1 MKHKSEDLKLM
12 MAGGVFML
20 KVERLGVSWNVS
32 GKYSES
38 WFERNLINGSWEDGT
53 YDVINR
59 FQDKGGVMVDIGSWI
74 GPISLFA
81 SQLFGRVISFEPD
94 EVAFKLFEENLRVN
108 NFTNI
113 SPINKGISE
122 KNGTIR
128 FGGNGRLGNS
138 ESTMMLD
145 EISVEGEVVEVE
157 VVKLEEAISELS
169 INPKEIS
176 ICKMDIEG
184 GEKIV
189 IPAIINFLKEYN
201 IPLYIS
207 LHWGILEEEDIEKI
221 LILLFSNFDRCRYS
235 RELGRTIEIDEILR
249 RQAADLVF
257 VNHGQLDV

>member
-1 MKHKSEDLKLM
+1 M
-12 MAGGVFML
+12 GFFML

-32 GKYSES
+32 GEYSES
-38 WFERNLINGSWEDGT
+38 WFERNLNNGSWEDGT

-59 FQDKGGVMVDIGSWI
+59 FQDKEGVLVDIGAWI

-81 SQLFGRVISFEPD
+81 SELFGRVISFEPD

-113 SPINKGISE
+113 SPINKGISA
-122 KNGTIR
+122 KNGIIQ

-145 EISVEGEVVEVE
+145 EISVEGEIVEVE
-157 VVKLEEAISELS
+157 VVRLEEAINELS
-169 INPKEIS
+169 INPSEIS

-189 IPAIINFLKEYN
+189 VPAIINFLSEYN

-207 LHWGILEEEDIEKI
+207 LHWGILEEADIEKI
-221 LILLFSNFDRCRYS
+221 LTLLFSAFDQCRYS
-235 RELGRTIEIDEILR
+235 REIGGAIQIDEIMR

-257 VNHGQLDV
+257 VNHGHIDNLDG